1 MNEKRVIVMDA
12 DHDFYYQNQPATKKE
27 IRKLRVCAYARV
39 STDSE
44 DQLNSYQAQIREFT
58 QKINENDD
66 WEFAGM
72 YADEGISGTSIKKR
86 KQFVKMIDDVR
97 AGKIDLILTKSL
109 SRFARN
115 TVDCLTIIKEFR
127 KINVTIFFEKENIYS
142 NDPKVDMMLTVFSSV
157 AQEESRNISENI
169 KWSYKKKFSKGIV
182 HINTE
187 RFLGYDKDENG
198 KIILNKEEAKV
209 IEMIFNMFLAG
220 YSMGE
225 IAAFLKKENIKNGR
239 KVVHWTSASIK
250 NILINEKYCGDAILQ
265 KTFTEDHLEHKS
277 VPNTGQ
283 VPKYYVENSHQPII
297 SRETFKLVQTLITK
311 RHKTNKESK
320 HSNKYPLSGIVYCG
334 GCGKVMNRHYFNYRK
349 PSQRIVLSCKNRYKD
364 PHVCD
369 NTPTDNDTLELAIKD
384 SLKKI
389 NKESPEI
396 INKALSIVESS
407 LDSSNI
413 DTKITSLEKK
423 IKKVESEL
431 KTIINTDIEKMN
443 EHPEFY
449 KEIFSEKKKTLKEL
463 NAELKAEKELQAN
476 HFVRTQRMNG
486 VRDFLKNYVSLNQYI
501 LHSFYKVII
510 AVKQN
515 DVIFIISDKPISKEY
530 LNKNKKIIET
540 LKPIKRGAVSNKTK
554 NITVQYR
561 VVELGVK
568 NGRRTNH

>member
-1 MNEKRVIVMDA
+1 MNEKRVIVMEA
-12 DHDFYYQNQPATKKE
+12 NHDFYYQNQPEPPKE
-27 IRKLRVCAYARV
+27 KRKLRVCAYARV

-44 DQLNSYQAQIREFT
+44 DQLNSYQAQISEFT
-58 QKINENDD
+58 QKINENNE

-86 KQFVKMIDDVR
+86 KQFVRMIEDVR

-127 KINVTIFFEKENIYS
+127 KIDVTIFFEKENIYS
-142 NDPKVDMMLTVFSSV
+142 NDPKVDMMLTIFSSV

-169 KWSYKKKFSKGIV
+169 KWSYQKRFGKGIV

-198 KIILNKEEAKV
+198 KIIKNKEEAQV
-209 IEMIFNMFLAG
+209 IEKIYNMFLAG

-225 IAAFLKKENIKNGR
+225 IASFLKREKIKNGR
-239 KVVHWTSASIK
+239 KVVHWTSTSIK
-250 NILINEKYCGDAILQ
+250 NILMNEKYCGDAILQ

-283 VPKYYVENSHQPII
+283 VPKYYVENSHEPII
-297 SRETFKLVQTLITK
+297 ARETFKLVQTLLSK
-311 RHKTNKESK
+311 NYRSNKVSK
-320 HSNKYPLSGIVYCG
+320 HSNKYPLSGLVYCG
-334 GCGKVMNRHYFNYRK
+334 GCGKIMNRHYYSYNK
-349 PSQRIVLSCKNRYKD
+349 PYQRIVLSCKNRYKD
-364 PHVCD
+364 PHVCE

-389 NKESPEI
+389 HKESPDI
-396 INKALSIVESS
+396 INKALAIVESS

-413 DTKITSLEKK
+413 DKKIASLEKK
-423 IKKVESEL
+423 IKKVEKEL

-449 KEIFSEKKKTLKEL
+449 KEMFSEKKKALKEL
-463 NAELKAEKELQAN
+463 NGELKNEKELQAN
-476 HFVRTQRMNG
+476 HYVRTQKMIG
-486 VRDFLKNYVSLNQYI
+486 IKDFLKNYVSLNQHI
-501 LHSFYKVII
+501 LKSFYKAII

-515 DVIFIISDKPISKEY
+515 DVIFVVSDIPVSKEY
-530 LNKNKKIIET
+530 ISKYKDLIAA
-540 LKPIKRGAVSNKTK
+540 LKPIKSGVVNNKSK
-554 NITVQYR
+554 NITVTYR
-561 VVELGVK
+561 VVKLGVK
-568 NGRRTNH
+568 HGRRTNN